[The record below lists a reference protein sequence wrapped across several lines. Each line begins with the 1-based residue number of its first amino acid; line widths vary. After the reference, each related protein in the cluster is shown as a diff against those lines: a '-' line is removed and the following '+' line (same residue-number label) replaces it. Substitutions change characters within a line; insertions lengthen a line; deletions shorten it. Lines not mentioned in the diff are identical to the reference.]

1 MHPNLA
7 AELLPQLE
15 QHAQRTANVNRLQV
29 LAKAHPTDNDVAEQL
44 RKAVGTSDVT
54 ALVPEDLEIEAHN
67 LLWDESSPNELT
79 FLKMLPSTPATQIE
93 HKFPLITAYGD
104 DQDFGFF
111 PERGLPPGSSV
122 GSAQRTVNIKMQGMR
137 ASTFLLSSLEKTVKA
152 LGTSGA
158 QNINRA
164 AVRLNL
170 MRKIERA
177 ALFSD
182 TTEVRQ
188 GSGGI
193 RYKGIFQLIREGTDG
208 TTGTSPF
215 GSHII
220 DMEGDALTVA
230 NVRTRAA
237 QVISLFGD
245 LSALLMDPFVSADFE
260 GSLDTAQRLNFPI
273 SASPLMVGQRVAGIQ
288 TGTSNVFFHQDN
300 TLSTAF
306 TKRAYTTNV
315 GEGAPT
321 VLPTVVATAQTDN
334 SSGDTV
340 ESKWDSASAGNVF
353 YVITEIVDGVEGLGR
368 RYPSSTGSFTA
379 VTAGQEVKLVI
390 TPGNSLADGFRVY
403 RGTDADDR
411 MVAARFCFGVSNSA
425 SGAAVTA
432 YDNNLF
438 RPNTSVAFG
447 LPMFGDAVTALQG
460 GYANAKK
467 LSSELLSAKEGA
479 RNVVAM
485 AQLGPKMGV
494 LDMAR
499 VLATQDHALLYSAG
513 APIVRNP
520 LQCMVFK
527 NIGPA

>member
-7 AELLPQLE
+7 ALLLPQLE
-15 QHAQRTANVNRLQV
+15 QHAQQAANVTRLQL
-29 LAKAHPTDNDVAEQL
+29 LAKAHPTNEDVALEL

-67 LLWDESSPNELT
+67 TLWDESSANELT

-93 HKFPLITAYGD
+93 HKYSLITAYGD
-104 DQDFGFF
+104 EQDFAFF

-122 GSAQRTVNIKMQGMR
+122 GSAQRTVNIKMQGQR
-137 ASTFLLSSLEKTVKA
+137 ASTFLLSSMEKTVKA

-164 AVRLNL
+164 AVRLGL
-170 MRKIERA
+170 MRKIERG

-193 RYKGIFQLIREGTDG
+193 RYKGILQLIREGTDG

-230 NVRTRAA
+230 NVRTHAA
-237 QVISLFGD
+237 RVVSLFGD
-245 LSALLMDPFVSADFE
+245 LSALLMDPFVASDFE

-273 SASPLMVGQRVAGIQ
+273 QASALMVGQRVAGIQ
-288 TGTSNVFFHQDN
+288 TGTSNVFFHPDN
-300 TLSTAF
+300 TLSSAF

-334 SSGDTV
+334 STGDTV
-340 ESKWDSASAGNVF
+340 ESKWDAASAGNVF
-353 YVITEIVDGVEGLGR
+353 YVVTEIVDGVEGLGR
-368 RYPSSTGSFTA
+368 RYPTAGSFTA

-411 MVAARFCFGVSNSA
+411 MVAARFCFGVSNSG
-425 SGAAVTA
+425 SGAAVTC
-432 YDNNLF
+432 YDNNLY

-447 LPMFGDAVTALQG
+447 LPMFGEAVTALQG

-467 LSSELLSAKEGA
+467 LSSELLGAKEGA

-485 AQLGPKMGV
+485 AQLGPKMGT

-499 VLATQDHALLYSAG
+499 VLATQDHSLLYSAG
-513 APIVRNP
+513 APLVRNP
-520 LQCMVFK
+520 LQCVVFI